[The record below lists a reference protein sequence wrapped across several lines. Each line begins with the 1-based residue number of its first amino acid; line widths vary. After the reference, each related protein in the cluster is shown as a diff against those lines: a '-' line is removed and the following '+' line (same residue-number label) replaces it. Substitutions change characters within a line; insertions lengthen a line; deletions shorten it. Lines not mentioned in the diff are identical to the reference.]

1 MEKYNFIENKWYSF
15 NWDYSGK
22 DCMVIAKIE
31 LVTTDFISIS
41 WRKYLWD
48 NTISIQDGYDYVDI
62 SNIKELSL
70 CDIQQY
76 LPEDHPE
83 KIKVGS
89 YLIRPDAAPPKALKI
104 TKITRGEYYTNLPIH
119 FTPHPLLRFAT
130 EEEINKAENKLENSK
145 EEFVLPE
152 KWWIKVTKENQ
163 YTVGTWIMDNDEQKG
178 INDLARHTSYIGGIF
193 QYPRNN
199 DYSWRCSTY
208 IPKEHTEITFEQFKK
223 YVMKEEDKVEEEP
236 KEDTKSIPKYW
247 YIENKYQEVRD
258 YLADAYNEPFIK
270 NWIDCIYIGFDGSNN
285 HSGCQGFGCSML
297 AENNAIKIT
306 IEQFREY
313 FLNKPKEVKQDD
325 YSWWNGLEAGDV
337 IESLIDLKP
346 HRSKGEQFTVLKIV
360 NGKVFYKDFSASA
373 KKEEWKLISKAKDK
387 KVEMKPD
394 YSNCPKVSFEEL
406 QIGSK
411 FVNIKYNTDIRTV
424 TAKNVDAIYYSDS
437 DGKNQELHKEYWYI
451 LDCRLISHPTS
462 EYKVIPEPE
471 VLEMVPIDK
480 YFKIRN

>member
-31 LVTTDFISIS
+31 SFNHEMISIS
-41 WRKYLWD
+41 WRKYLWN
-48 NTISIQDGYDYVDI
+48 NTISIQDGFEYVDI

-89 YLIRPDAAPPKALKI
+89 YLIRPDTTAPKALKI
-104 TKITRGEYYTNLPIH
+104 TKITREGYYTNPSSR
-119 FTPHPLLRFAT
+119 FEPHPLLRFAT
-130 EEEINKAENKLENSK
+130 EEEINKAENKLENLEK
-145 EEFVLPE
+145 EFVLPE

-163 YTVGTWIMDNDEQKG
+163 YIVGTWIMDNDKQED
-178 INDLARHTSYIGGIF
+178 INDLAQHTNYIGGIF
-193 QYPRNN
+193 QYPRNY
-199 DYSWRCSTY
+199 DYSWKGSTY
-208 IPKEHTEITFEQFKK
+208 TPKEHTEITFEQFKK
-223 YVMKEEDKVEEEP
+223 YVMKEEDKVEETP

-285 HSGCQGFGCSML
+285 HSGCQGFGCGML

-313 FLNKPKEVKQDD
+313 FLNKPKEVKQD
-325 YSWWNGLEAGDV
+325 YSWWYELEAGDV

-346 HRSKGEQFTVLKIV
+346 CRSRGEQFTVIERTATEAV
-360 NGKVFYKDFSASA
+360 YYTENTNSSDPTQ
-373 KKEEWKLISKAKDK
+373 WKLISKAKDK

-394 YSNCPKVSFEEL
+394 YSNYPKVSFEEL

-424 TAKNVDAIYYSDS
+424 TAKTVDNIYYSDS
-437 DGKNQELHKEYWYI
+437 DGKNQELYKEYWYL

-462 EYKVIPEPE
+462 ECKVIPEPE